1 MGIRLFVSEIVFK
14 LFKLLSSVA
23 VPISESQKPNM
34 MNCDEIRA
42 IAMNSVCHRDS
53 LKISDIVVPK

>member
-1 MGIRLFVSEIVFK
+1 VIVD
-14 LFKLLSSVA
+14 

-34 MNCDEIRA
+34 INCDEIRA
-42 IAMNSVCHRDS
+42 IAINIYNRDS